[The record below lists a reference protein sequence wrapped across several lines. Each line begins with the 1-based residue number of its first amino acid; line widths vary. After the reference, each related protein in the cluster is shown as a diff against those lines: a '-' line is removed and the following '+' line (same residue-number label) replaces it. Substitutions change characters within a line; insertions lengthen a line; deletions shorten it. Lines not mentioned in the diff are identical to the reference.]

1 MKKRNY
7 YYVTKFQ
14 IWNSSLSIFRD
25 YEVKGMIS
33 LKVCYAELQYL
44 LREVGCC
51 PSWMGRIPL
60 AVGVVGLELGVVDF
74 EVGYIGRTPPLVGVV
89 GFEVGVVEFEAFRI

>member
-1 MKKRNY
+1 MSQNF
-7 YYVTKFQ
+7 KFGT
-14 IWNSSLSIFRD
+14 LVFIFRD
-25 YEVKGMIS
+25 QEVKGIIS

-51 PSWMGRIPL
+51 SSWMGRIPL

-74 EVGYIGRTPPLVGVV
+74 EVGRIPPLVGVV